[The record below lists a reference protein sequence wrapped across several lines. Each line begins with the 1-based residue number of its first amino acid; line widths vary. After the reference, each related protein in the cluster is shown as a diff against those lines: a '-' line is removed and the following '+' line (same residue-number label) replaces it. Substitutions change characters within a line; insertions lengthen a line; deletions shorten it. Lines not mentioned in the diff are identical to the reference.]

1 MKSESDILLLHSIIK
16 KCADND
22 SAEYP
27 NKVLQAV
34 VETLEL
40 ILREDK
46 LPVQSQSANKQK

>member
-1 MKSESDILLLHSIIK
+1 MKSESDILLLHSIIR

-22 SAEYP
+22 DSSYP

-34 VETLEL
+34 IETLEL

-46 LPVQSQSANKQK
+46 KIEGSTSS